1 MFRGYKDK
9 GGKTVMDKEYL
20 VHAVFD
26 SLAAAADFYARLSS
40 SVMSFV
46 PLWVKSSTIIN
57 YDSYFFEAIAN
68 SLISIKTVLEL
79 GHITDAKV
87 LLRSLYDEIIINLY
101 FMARLKRR
109 DDDFKNLMNDD
120 KILNQNL
127 DLEGFFDVDL
137 SDWLINNK
145 TKSLKGT
152 LRYDEMKKFLSQEV
166 KLSGIVEYLDSDECK
181 KIREWLNDAVH
192 LNHYKSILLNNG
204 LLCIDKQ
211 RKIALD
217 NFRDAFDKT
226 IMFHVTC
233 VFCMNPMYL
242 MSSDY
247 SDYMACGMEPPVDCQ
262 YDVAPFIQAY
272 LDKTIYQAFPD
283 WIAKLVEVAS
293 PMRLRKFEGS

>member
-1 MFRGYKDK
+1 MNIAP
-9 GGKTVMDKEYL
+9 KEENML
-20 VHAVFD
+20 VKMSAKAGIMMNTITD
-26 SLAAAADFYARLSS
+26 STSSHIAEMVIEGLSMGI
-40 SVMSFV
+40 VDTT
-46 PLWVKSSTIIN
+46 KRIR
-57 YDSYFFEAIAN
+57 EAEKNGCDEKVLKIGHE
-68 SLISIKTVLEL
+68 LISFQE
-79 GHITDAKV
+79 
-87 LLRSLYDEIIINLY
+87 
-101 FMARLKRR
+101 
-109 DDDFKNLMNDD
+109 
-120 KILNQNL
+120 
-127 DLEGFFDVDL
+127 
-137 SDWLINNK
+137 
-145 TKSLKGT
+145 KSV
-152 LRYDEMKKFLSQEV
+152 DEMKKFLSQEV
-166 KLSGIVEYLDSDECK
+166 KLSGIVEYLDTDECK

-247 SDYMACGMEPPVDCQ
+247 SDYIACGMEPPVDCQ

-272 LDKTIYQAFPD
+272 LDKTIYPAFPD